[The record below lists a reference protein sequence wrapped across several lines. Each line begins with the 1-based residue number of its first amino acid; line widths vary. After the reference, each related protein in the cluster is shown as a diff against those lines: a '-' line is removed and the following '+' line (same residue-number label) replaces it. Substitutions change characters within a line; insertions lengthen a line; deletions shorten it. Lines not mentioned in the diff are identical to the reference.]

1 MIKRNKD
8 TRILFVLGCMVLLQ
22 ACPMID
28 RDMFPLYL
36 ENNSNDTL
44 GVYVANGF
52 YSAYPDTLLPDKYQD
67 GLLSGIPN
75 GNMTGAVYSF
85 KSPEKEI
92 KQLPNNI
99 LSIFILSMNNNY
111 GIETDSIWKEMNYG
125 TRFLRRYDM
134 SIQDLKE
141 LNYSIPYP
149 PDERMKTMKMYPPY
163 DE

>member
-1 MIKRNKD
+1 MIRLNNK
-8 TRILFVLGCMVLLQ
+8 ILILIIIGCTVLFQ

-28 RDMFPLYL
+28 RDMLPLYL

-67 GLLSGIPN
+67 GLLSGVPK
-75 GNMTGAVYSF
+75 GHMTGAIYFF

-92 KQLPNNI
+92 KQLPKDT

-134 SIQDLKE
+134 SMQDLKV
-141 LNYSIPYP
+141 LNNSIPYP
-149 PDERMKTMKMYPPY
+149 PDERMKDMKMYPPY